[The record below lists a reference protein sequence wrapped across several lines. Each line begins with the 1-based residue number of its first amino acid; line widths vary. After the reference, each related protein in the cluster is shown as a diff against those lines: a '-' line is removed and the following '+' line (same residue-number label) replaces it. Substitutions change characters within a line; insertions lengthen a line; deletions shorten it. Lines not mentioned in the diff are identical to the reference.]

1 MKHNTHFG
9 MSNGVVK
16 QIQAQQAQMINSG
29 REWDWMSNL
38 ETHDMVGY
46 WVDRLDLM
54 GWTIAT
60 KAIEKKSV
68 TYADDVPDSDKY
80 FVGIQI
86 DKESMQ
92 AIIYHDRPLTDEYV
106 VHELLH
112 VKYPNKSESW
122 VNEIEELITTI
133 SR

>member
-1 MKHNTHFG
+1 
-9 MSNGVVK
+9 
-16 QIQAQQAQMINSG
+16 MINSG

-60 KAIEKKSV
+60 EAIEKKSV

-112 VKYPNKSESW
+112 VKYPSKSEDW
-122 VNEIEELITTI
+122 VNEVEELISTI
-133 SR
+133 NR

>member
-1 MKHNTHFG
+1 
-9 MSNGVVK
+9 MSKLVNK
-16 QIQAQQAQMINSG
+16 WQG
-29 REWDWMSNL
+29 RLLLTD
-38 ETHDMVGY
+38 
-46 WVDRLDLM
+46 
-54 GWTIAT
+54 WTIT
-60 KAIEKKSV
+60 TEAIEKKSV

-92 AIIYHDRPLTDEYV
+92 ARIYHDRPLTDEYV

-122 VNEIEELITTI
+122 INEVEELITTI
-133 SR
+133 CR

>member
-1 MKHNTHFG
+1 
-9 MSNGVVK
+9 MSK
-16 QIQAQQAQMINSG
+16 
-29 REWDWMSNL
+29 DNL
-38 ETHDMVGY
+38 IHK
-46 WVDRLDLM
+46 WQDRLLLTD
-54 GWTIAT
+54 WTIT
-60 KAIEKKSV
+60 TEAIEKKSV

-92 AIIYHDRPLTDEYV
+92 ARIYHDRPLTDEYV

-122 VNEIEELITTI
+122 INEVEELITTI
-133 SR
+133 CR